1 MEYYSMQFSQAGG
14 AMGQRILSNSI
25 NTYIY
30 LAVNGLSR
38 SIQFKR
44 DDIGIKVV
52 VEVLPVN
59 IEKVFVGAKDIIKR
73 LELVQLPPKNAGNKV
88 LETRSVC

>member
-14 AMGQRILSNSI
+14 AMGQRILSNPI
-25 NTYIY
+25 YTYIY
-30 LAVNGLSR
+30 FALNRLSR
-38 SIQFKR
+38 CIQFKR

-59 IEKVFVGAKDIIKR
+59 IEKVFVGAKDIIER
-73 LELVQLPPKNAGNKV
+73 LELVPLPLKNAGNKV
-88 LETRSVC
+88 LETRSIR